1 MDFLRESI
9 ICDDFLKF
17 LVALV
22 EALEFS
28 EFGIPSVS
36 LFLAAV

>member
-17 LVALV
+17 LVALM
-22 EALEFS
+22 EAREFS